1 MNHFSSLGGLKNKD
15 SKLYEQLILNYKKFT
30 VQCCAEH
37 FFILFLNVHR
47 DEELFKTSSQGKCV
61 VGKVNHMAVS
71 QKRYFVNLAVPSNE
85 NKGHQESKLSLL
97 FTCLKLTDSMLLF

>member
-15 SKLYEQLILNYKKFT
+15 SKLYEQLILNYKKFK

-61 VGKVNHMAVS
+61 VGKVNHLAVS
-71 QKRYFVNLAVPSNE
+71 QK
-85 NKGHQESKLSLL
+85 
-97 FTCLKLTDSMLLF
+97 